1 MYVTYISPQLLKCKD
16 TLIIPK
22 ALALPS
28 RGLGHASHHPPLPG
42 FSSHHPEL
50 AHPRALTGPQGHRDL
65 LRCQLDDIGPRWAG
79 ALAAER
85 QAPQNLGAAGRALE
99 LAATAIPDQV
109 RLQVA
114 PGSDRPQAAEVL
126 EARKQGKRAD
136 GSQDGS
142 RASQAVDSSSPLD
155 PGPSTFHFLKV
166 DKMVSPTPNASR
178 SIMRIK

>member
-1 MYVTYISPQLLKCKD
+1 MV
-16 TLIIPK
+16 
-22 ALALPS
+22 LPS
-28 RGLGHASHHPPLPG
+28 RGLGHASHRPPLPG

-50 AHPRALTGPQGHRDL
+50 PHPRALTGPQGHRDL

-99 LAATAIPDQV
+99 LTTTAIPDQV

-114 PGSDRPQAAEVL
+114 PGGDRPWAAEVL
-126 EARKQGKRAD
+126 EARKQGKRA
-136 GSQDGS
+136 GGGQGGS

-155 PGPSTFHFLKV
+155 LGTSTFHLPKV
-166 DKMVSPTPNASR
+166 DKMVTPTPNASR
-178 SIMRIK
+178 NIMRIK

>member
-1 MYVTYISPQLLKCKD
+1 M
-16 TLIIPK
+16 
-22 ALALPS
+22 ALPS
-28 RGLGHASHHPPLPG
+28 PGLRHASHRPPLPG

-50 AHPRALTGPQGHRDL
+50 AYPRVLTGPQGQRDL

-79 ALAAER
+79 ALAAEW
-85 QAPQNLGAAGRALE
+85 QAPQNLGAAGRALK

-114 PGSDRPQAAEVL
+114 PGGDRPWAAEVL
-126 EARKQGKRAD
+126 EARTQGKRA
-136 GSQDGS
+136 GGCQGGS

-155 PGPSTFHFLKV
+155 LGISTFHFPKV
-166 DKMVSPTPNASR
+166 DKMVTPTPNASR